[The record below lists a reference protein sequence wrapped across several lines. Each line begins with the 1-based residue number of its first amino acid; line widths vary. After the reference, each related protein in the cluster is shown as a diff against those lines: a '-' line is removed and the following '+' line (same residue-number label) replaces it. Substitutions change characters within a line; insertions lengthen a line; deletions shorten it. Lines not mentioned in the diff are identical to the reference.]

1 MIRVRSDTFMRF
13 RFAQLSTLA
22 VLLTC
27 AAGTSSAQSRK
38 SGNVAPDKRIFTKI
52 YISVGDAAAPP
63 YPIQSVSVFLISQTN
78 DTLRFTT
85 DGAGATSRFVP
96 RGPYRLVTSDWV
108 STAGRDYKWI
118 LPVDIAPGMRDIV
131 LSEANAFKP
140 DPIVAESPG
149 ELDLPETAR
158 GTPAVNVNAPAIAGA
173 MRVLTDSA
181 GLAWEVFEE
190 HFLESAVAHRYLPL
204 PANRVVLLFN
214 NDSETRQLASFPANW
229 RSLSNS
235 ELAALLLKATRI
247 RP

>member
-1 MIRVRSDTFMRF
+1 MRVCLAHLSTVAVLFLGGARTS
-13 RFAQLSTLA
+13 FAQSHKA
-22 VLLTC
+22 
-27 AAGTSSAQSRK
+27 
-38 SGNVAPDKRIFTKI
+38 GNVGPDKRIFTKI
-52 YISVGDAAAPP
+52 YIDVGDAAAPP
-63 YPIQSVSVFLISQTN
+63 YPIQSVNVLLISSDN
-78 DTLRFTT
+78 DTVRLTT
-85 DGAGATSRFVP
+85 DGAGATTRYVQ
-96 RGPYRLVTSDWV
+96 RGHYRLLTSDWV

-118 LPVDIAPGMRDIV
+118 MPIDIAPGMRDIV
-131 LSEANAFKP
+131 LSESNAFKP

-158 GTPAVNVNAPAIAGA
+158 GTPALNVNAPAIAGA

-214 NDSETRQLASFPANW
+214 NDSETRELASFPANW

-235 ELAALLLKATRI
+235 QLAALLLQATRI